1 MTVPYQVP
9 LESLSAELQAH
20 LQVLRNKLVE
30 VINEHYGDFVS
41 LSSKL
46 VNVDSAVIR
55 MQKPLI
61 EIKVQICPCM
71 TLACQVL
78 EANPVPSVDLSA
90 AFIHQTNKTY

>member
-1 MTVPYQVP
+1 MKIWLLQVP
-9 LESLSAELQAH
+9 LEALSAELQAH

-55 MQKPLI
+55 MQKPLM
-61 EIKVQICPCM
+61 EIKVQM
-71 TLACQVL
+71 ALYESGSSNAVQQALFRGSFTA
-78 EANPVPSVDLSA
+78 
-90 AFIHQTNKTY
+90 